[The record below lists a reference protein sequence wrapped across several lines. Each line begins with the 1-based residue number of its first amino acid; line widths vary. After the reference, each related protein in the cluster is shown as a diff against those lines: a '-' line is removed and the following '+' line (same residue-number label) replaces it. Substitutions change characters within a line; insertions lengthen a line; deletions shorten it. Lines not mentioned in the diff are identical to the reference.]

1 MSDTAAQPVPQP
13 WGARGEVVAEAASG
27 AAQRTHPLSI
37 VTGFIAALPQM
48 LYAIPALLVGGNKVA
63 PFLIFI
69 IPAMVLLGGGGR
81 WLAWRH
87 FKYRIGTEEIRVD
100 HGLLR
105 RKSRSIP
112 FDRIQDVGLEQK
124 PVARLLGLAA
134 VKIETGGGKGED
146 AELSYLKLADAG
158 ALRDLIRDRKHG
170 AVEGPNAA
178 VPTIAAGSEAPAA
191 TAAPLFAMDLRRL
204 LLAGLFNF
212 SLVIIGLIGAFLQ
225 QFQNVLPFDI
235 WNPRFWLGLL
245 GDVDIDAIRAM
256 GLIAEVAAVIG
267 ALVTLVVIGM
277 VSGVIRTVLRD
288 YGFRLERVP
297 AGFRRR
303 RGLLTLTD
311 VVLPAHRVQAGLIL
325 SGPIRRHFGWRELKF
340 QSLAQDGKG
349 SSDHNV
355 APLAHPQEILPI
367 LAEAGLDDA
376 ADPASYHRAR
386 LGPFILLWTMLALLL
401 CIPATVL
408 LFVLPL
414 AAPFVFAAA
423 ACLPLLAW
431 LRWKHHRHVVRG
443 GQLYVQTGWWRQRL
457 TLLPMVKTQ
466 SIDLTYNPIDRLF
479 GTAGLAFGV
488 AGGSGSFPL
497 HLRALPEAE
506 AVTLRD
512 RIMAAVTKV
521 DFSEVNEAARP
532 AM

>member
-1 MSDTAAQPVPQP
+1 MNEAATQPPRPQS
-13 WGARGEVVAEAASG
+13 WSAESNVVAEAASG

-37 VTGFIAALPQM
+37 VTGFIGTLPQM
-48 LYAIPALLVGGNKVA
+48 LYAIPALLVGGSKA
-63 PFLIFI
+63 LPYLIFLI
-69 IPAMVLLGGGGR
+69 PAILLLAGGSR

-87 FKYRIGTEEIRVD
+87 FTYRIGAEDIRVD

-112 FDRIQDVGLEQK
+112 FERIQDVGLEQK

-146 AELSYLKLADAG
+146 AELSYLKLADAE

-170 AVEGPNAA
+170 IVEGPEAA
-178 VPTIAAGSEAPAA
+178 KPAVAAKCEAEAVES
-191 TAAPLFAMDLRRL
+191 APLFIMDNRRL

-212 SLVIIGLIGAFLQ
+212 SLVLIGVVGAFFQ

-235 WNPRFWLGLL
+235 YNPHFWLGLV
-245 GDVDIDAIRAM
+245 GEADVDIGAIRSLGLVAQILAAA
-256 GLIAEVAAVIG
+256 GALAILIAIG
-267 ALVTLVVIGM
+267 VL
-277 VSGVIRTVLRD
+277 SGIVRTILRE
-288 YGFRLERVP
+288 YGFRLDHVS

-325 SGPIRRHFGWRELKF
+325 SGPIRRHFGWGELKF

-367 LAEAGLDDA
+367 LAEAGLDNG
-376 ADPASYHRAR
+376 ADPGSYHRAM
-386 LGPFILLWTMLALLL
+386 LGPFILLWSILALLL
-401 CIPATVL
+401 CIPATIL
-408 LFVLPL
+408 LFLFPL
-414 AAPFVFAAA
+414 AAPLVYAVA
-423 ACLPLLAW
+423 ACFPLLAW
-431 LRWKHHRHVVRG
+431 LRWKHHRHVVRA

-466 SIDLTYNPIDRLF
+466 SIDLTYSPIDRLF
-479 GTAGLAFGV
+479 GTAGLVFGV
-488 AGGSGSFPL
+488 AGGSSSFPL
-497 HLRALPEAE
+497 HLRALPEGE
-506 AVTLRD
+506 AVSLRD

-521 DFSEVNEAARP
+521 DFSEVNEAA
-532 AM
+532 